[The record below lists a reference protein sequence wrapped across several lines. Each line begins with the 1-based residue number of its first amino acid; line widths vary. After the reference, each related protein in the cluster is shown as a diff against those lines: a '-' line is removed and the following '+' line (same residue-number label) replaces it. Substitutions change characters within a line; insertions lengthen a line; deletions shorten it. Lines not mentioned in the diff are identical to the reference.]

1 MKSEIRAE
9 DCPLQEI
16 RKGIQCTMSIKI
28 VQLTQT
34 QLLGY
39 LSVIRQSFHTVAE
52 TYGLPEENCVASG
65 SFIKMDQLMGDFR
78 RGVKLFG
85 CLCEG
90 VSAGYMQLEMTE
102 PGKYTLDKVAVLPE
116 YRGQGIGAQMVEY
129 ATRYAVKHGGLT
141 LTVSVFAA
149 DESLIEWYKRHGF
162 LLRDTV
168 TKPGLPL
175 EVACMEKDLRGLEV
189 D

>member
-1 MKSEIRAE
+1 MVKPSAARKSGRGCRFAV
-9 DCPLQEI
+9 
-16 RKGIQCTMSIKI
+16 SIKI
-28 VQLTQT
+28 VQLTQS

-85 CLCEG
+85 CLCDG

-116 YRGQGIGAQMVEY
+116 YRGQGIGAQMLQY
-129 ATRYAVKHGGLT
+129 ATAFACKHGGQT

-149 DESLIEWYKRHGF
+149 DRSLIEWYRQHGF
-162 LLRDTV
+162 VLRDV
-168 TKPGLPL
+168 ITKNNLPL
-175 EVACMEKDLRGLEV
+175 EVACLEKDLRGLETR
-189 D
+189 

>member
-1 MKSEIRAE
+1 
-9 DCPLQEI
+9 
-16 RKGIQCTMSIKI
+16 MSIKI
-28 VQLTQT
+28 IQLTQS

-65 SFIKMDQLMGDFR
+65 SFIKMDQLIGDFR

-85 CLCEG
+85 CLCDG
-90 VSAGYMQLEMTE
+90 VSAGYMQLEMAE

-116 YRGQGIGAQMVEY
+116 YRGQGIGAQMVNY
-129 ATRYAVKHGGLT
+129 ATAFAVKHGGQT
-141 LTVSVFAA
+141 LTISVFAA
-149 DESLIEWYKRHGF
+149 DKSLIGWYESHGF
-162 LLRDTV
+162 ILRDIIIR
-168 TKPGLPL
+168 KDLPL
-175 EVACMEKDLRGLEV
+175 EVARLDKDLRGLEV

>member
-1 MKSEIRAE
+1 M
-9 DCPLQEI
+9 
-16 RKGIQCTMSIKI
+16 TVKI
-28 VQLTQT
+28 SQLTQS

-39 LSVIRQSFHTVAE
+39 LSIIRRSFHTVAE

-85 CLCEG
+85 CLCDG

-102 PGKYTLDKVAVLPE
+102 PGKFTLDKVAVLPE
-116 YRGQGIGAQMVEY
+116 YRGQGLGMQMVNY
-129 ATRYAVKHGGLT
+129 AIAYAVKHGGLT

-149 DESLIEWYKRHGF
+149 DESLIAWYTRHGF
-162 LLRDTV
+162 ILRDTV

-175 EVACMEKDLRGLEV
+175 EVARMERDLRGLEV
-189 D
+189 E